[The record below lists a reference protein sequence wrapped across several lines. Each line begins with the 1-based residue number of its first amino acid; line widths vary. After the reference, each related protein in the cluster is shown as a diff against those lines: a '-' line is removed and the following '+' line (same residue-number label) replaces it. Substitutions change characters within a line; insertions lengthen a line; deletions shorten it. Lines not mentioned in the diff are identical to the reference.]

1 LKTNEASESSKT
13 GKQVKSINKQKQ
25 KRRKEQFQ
33 YSLIFQKKQEKIR
46 NCRYAENRTLKARGE
61 KFSPKVS

>member
-33 YSLIFQKKQEKIR
+33 YSLIFQKNRKKLEIVDMLKI
-46 NCRYAENRTLKARGE
+46 E
-61 KFSPKVS
+61 P